1 MPCPNSARERC
12 RTVAFRV
19 TEKQAHALDM
29 RVKASG
35 LNKQDYI
42 LSKLMDEEVVV
53 RPSSR
58 LHKALKGIMGNIYA
72 QLLRIRA
79 GEPLSGELE
88 HAIGLPSKEFA
99 EMKPGDAPADI
110 DRESE
115 AIWNM
120 GRE

>member
-12 RTVAFRV
+12 RTVAFRI
-19 TEKQAHALDM
+19 TEKQANALDM

-42 LSKLMDEEVVV
+42 LAKLMDEEVVV
-53 RPSSR
+53 KPSSR
-58 LHKALKGIMGNIYA
+58 LHKALKDIMGDIYA

-79 GEPLSGELE
+79 GEPLGVELE
-88 HAIGLPSKEFA
+88 EAIALIAKEFTD
-99 EMKPGDAPADI
+99 MKPGDAPADI
-110 DRESE
+110 DRETE
-115 AIWNM
+115 AIWHM

>member
-19 TEKQAHALDM
+19 TERQAEDLNL

-42 LSKLMDEEVVV
+42 LAKLMDEEVVV

-58 LHKALKGIMGNIYA
+58 LHKAPQGST
-72 QLLRIRA
+72 R
-79 GEPLSGELE
+79 LSKASWATFML
-88 HAIGLPSKEFA
+88 SCS
-99 EMKPGDAPADI
+99 
-110 DRESE
+110 ESVLVSP
-115 AIWNM
+115 
-120 GRE
+120 

>member
-19 TEKQAHALDM
+19 TEKQADALDL

-35 LNKQDYI
+35 MNKQDYI

-53 RPSSR
+53 KPSSR
-58 LHKALKGIMGNIYA
+58 LHKALKGIMGDLYA

-79 GEPLSGELE
+79 GEPLSEELE
-88 HAIGLPSKEFA
+88 RMIVLLAKEFID
-99 EMKPGDAPADI
+99 MKPGDAPADI
-110 DRESE
+110 DKETE
-115 AIWNM
+115 AIWSM

>member
-1 MPCPNSARERC
+1 MPCLNSARERC

-19 TEKQAHALDM
+19 TEKQADALDM

-58 LHKALKGIMGNIYA
+58 LHKALKDIMGDIYA

-79 GEPLSGELE
+79 GEPLGEELE
-88 HAIGLPSKEFA
+88 GVIALLAKEFTD
-99 EMKPGDAPADI
+99 MKPGDATAGI
-110 DRESE
+110 DREAE